1 MRGCKCGER
10 GCVQA
15 CALALLT
22 QTSGRAEEKKDSGPG
37 EKGWPAWVAARI
49 VEGFSAP
56 FVLPYV
62 LDILSEM

>member
-1 MRGCKCGER
+1 MW
-10 GCVQA
+10 A

-22 QTSGRAEEKKDSGPG
+22 HLSGRAEEAQDKAIG
-37 EKGWPAWVAARI
+37 EKGWAAWAAARV